1 MSKVNKK
8 KIYNKISHNNGSTH
22 TSEPS
27 FAYNEITKELYE
39 SIINSINKLTNPIN
53 HTYTKETLINL
64 LESLMDKNELL
75 NEEYK
80 NKFNELTSEN
90 TELYNEFETTI
101 KNQEENYRID
111 LFKFDLELE
120 EQLNQINDNLYK
132 FQQDAIARYKAEE
145 NIFIPKTKFLTSNK
159 KINKDEYIKVI
170 TEINH
175 NRILANQKYLSIA
188 NDLSSVNE
196 QQQLKFKHSIES
208 AVEKNINDKKNF
220 TEQSE
225 NEIES
230 LKKISDENE
239 TAKKQQI
246 NNSERNII
254 QNTVEVNDLIT
265 RLGEDY
271 ANRLKYAYIPYEIKS
286 NKLIDELD
294 ENNKTYNT
302 IEEKVLDEF
311 KTLLQQNDNEIEELR
326 LKHKDFEEKYLE
338 DLKAIKKFYN
348 SKYQKDINIINK
360 NIAIATKK
368 YTSSLKKEDK
378 AIVKRLVSEKKAYI
392 KNLNNEKNQQIKK
405 IKDEYYKRE
414 LSYIER
420 FERLRTKKSQ
430 SEAVKSSAM
439 KNINYERV
447 FHHERINSE
456 IKLVTYEK
464 ECYTNTDHYEEIKD
478 IYNNRLKCS
487 IENELLHFNIN
498 EKELEYYTSEVNIKY
513 QQEKII
519 ALKDYNLK
527 LCDADLV
534 YQEESTKN
542 RINFYNVKT
551 MLSIQREGIIN
562 DFEVLFTN
570 EKMNFEQIKNF
581 FYNNCDNIQYEIYKS
596 SNESISKTI
605 DTEVNQEQELSELER
620 QFQKTVTTHR
630 KSVLNNE
637 KVNEENSLQVQLYE
651 KRLEVEKVMIFDTY
665 NLYVNQMQNVFD
677 FENYLNSYIEA
688 QYKEEFEE
696 NKKEFLVIFNYLRK
710 LKLCLT
716 DQYHDQETNIIKE
729 KANFESSIKFKKQID
744 NTKRDYF
751 EFTNHFK
758 NRKNKTIQTLNSYQ
772 ETLTLFLSA
781 LKNTKEDIFKKR
793 IILLTKFLKKK
804 DYENIKKEIKQD
816 KINLLLLKKQIDA
829 NKHNISKMKKL
840 SLKQEKERSLRERHY
855 NTRFLKIE
863 KQRKNEEKVYNNS
876 LLLIN
881 QQYVQLKNKIDCIK
895 QYVSN
900 SKFQFKKTRII
911 SSYINYLNNLVI
923 ELSKKHFD
931 THSLK
936 IAESLTTHYSIQK
949 DIYHTNFLR
958 SYKEIQK
965 SYIIEF
971 KEYKTN
977 KQAIKSSYKSK
988 FETLKKQH
996 LYTKNKLLI
1005 ELKKLNIK
1013 HLINLEKFNQTME
1026 KINSK
1031 KEFELACHD
1040 ENYQMY
1046 ITKFEENNNEII
1058 NKYLAKI
1065 KEIKLSYGQ
1074 ILTEIENKYNK
1085 IKKKINIQHNNN
1097 LLLKKNNITNLENEH
1112 KENIKKTMI
1121 KIKKIN
1127 QDEKQNHQ
1135 KYEESKKISYKLYYQ
1150 NQHNT
1155 RKEFTLQLKNIE
1167 EKCNKR
1173 IKLLQKEFKKKFKKE
1188 KN

>member
-8 KIYNKISHNNGSTH
+8 KNYNSISHNNGSNN
-22 TSEPS
+22 SIEPS
-27 FAYNEITKELYE
+27 FAFDEIAKDLFE
-39 SIINSINKLTNPIN
+39 SIYKTINKLSVPTN
-53 HTYTKETLINL
+53 HTYTKETLIEL

-75 NEEYK
+75 KDEYK
-80 NKFNELTSEN
+80 NKFLEA
-90 TELYNEFETTI
+90 TI
-101 KNQEENYRID
+101 KNDDLYNQFEKTIKENDENYRME
-111 LFKFDLELE
+111 LFSFDLKLE
-120 EQLNQINDNLYK
+120 EQLNQINDTLHN
-132 FQQDAIARYKAEE
+132 FQQDAIARYKIEE
-145 NIFIPKTKFLTSNK
+145 NKFLPKTKFLSSNK
-159 KINKDEYIKVI
+159 KIYKDEYIKII

-175 NRILANQKYLSIA
+175 DRILANQKYISIA
-188 NDLSSVNE
+188 NDLSSINE

-208 AVEKNINDKKNF
+208 AIEKNTTDKNRF
-220 TEQSE
+220 TEEADIKISD
-225 NEIES
+225 
-230 LKKISDENE
+230 LKKIIDDNE
-239 TAKKQQI
+239 ATKKQQI
-246 NNSERNII
+246 NNTERNII
-254 QNTVEVNDLIT
+254 QNTIEVNDLIT
-265 RLGEDY
+265 KLSDDY
-271 ANRLKYAYIPYEIKS
+271 ANRLKYAYIPYEIKH

-302 IEEKVLDEF
+302 IEENVLVEF
-311 KTLLQQNDNEIEELR
+311 KTLLQQNDNEIDELR
-326 LKHKDFEEKYLE
+326 LKHKEFEEKYLE
-338 DLKAIKKFYN
+338 DLKSIKKFYN

-368 YTSSLKKEDK
+368 YASSLAKEDK
-378 AIVKRLVSEKKAYI
+378 LIVKRLVSEKKAYI
-392 KNLNNEKNQQIKK
+392 KNLNNEKKQAIKQ
-405 IKDEYYKRE
+405 IKDEYFKRK
-414 LSYIER
+414 LSFIER

-430 SEAVKSSAM
+430 CEAVKSSAM

-456 IKLVTYEK
+456 IKLVSFEK
-464 ECYTNTDHYEEIKD
+464 ECYTTTDHYEEIKD

-498 EKELEYYTSEVNIKY
+498 EKELECYTSEIDIKY

-519 ALKDYNLK
+519 ATKDYNIK

-562 DFEVLFTN
+562 DFEVLFAN

-581 FYNNCDNIQYEIYKS
+581 FYNNCDNIQYELYKT
-596 SNESISKTI
+596 SNESISKII

-637 KVNEENSLQVQLYE
+637 KINEENTLQVQLYE
-651 KRLEVEKVMIFDTY
+651 KRLEVEKEIILDTY
-665 NLYVNQMQNVFD
+665 NLYINLMQNVFD

-688 QYKEEFEE
+688 QYKDEFEA
-696 NKKEFLVIFNYLRK
+696 NKKEFLLLFYYLRK

-716 DQYHDQETNIIKE
+716 DQYHNQETKIIKE
-729 KANFESSIKFKKQID
+729 RADFEASIKFKKQID

-751 EFTNHFK
+751 EFTNHFR

-772 ETLTLFLSA
+772 ETLSLFLVA
-781 LKNTKEDIFKKR
+781 LKNTKEDIIKKR
-793 IILLTKFLKKK
+793 IQLFTKLLKKK
-804 DYENIKKEIKQD
+804 DAESIKKEIKQD
-816 KINLLLLKKQIDA
+816 KINLLLLKKQIEA
-829 NKHNISKMKKL
+829 NKHNINKMKKL
-840 SLKQEKERSLRERHY
+840 SLKQEKERSLREKHY
-855 NTRFLKIE
+855 NNRFLKIE
-863 KQRKNEEKVYNNS
+863 KQRKNEAKVYNNS

-881 QQYVQLKNKIDCIK
+881 QQHVKLKNKIDYVK
-895 QYVSN
+895 KYVSN
-900 SKFQFKKTRII
+900 SKFQFKKTKVI
-911 SSYINYLNNLVI
+911 SSYINYLNNLVV
-923 ELSKKHFD
+923 EVSRKQFENHCF
-931 THSLK
+931 K
-936 IAESLTTHYSIQK
+936 INEALITHYSIQK
-949 DIYHTNFLR
+949 DIYHKNFIR
-958 SYKEIQK
+958 NYKEIQK

-977 KQAIKSSYKSK
+977 KQAIISSYKSK
-988 FETLKKQH
+988 VETLKKQQ

-1005 ELKKLNIK
+1005 ELSKLNKK
-1013 HLINLEKFNQTME
+1013 HLINFEKFNQTI
-1026 KINSK
+1026 KNITSK

-1046 ITKFEENNNEII
+1046 VIKYEEKNTEII

-1065 KEIKLSYGQ
+1065 KEIKLAYSQ
-1074 ILTEIENKYNK
+1074 ILSDIETRHNKT
-1085 IKKKINIQHNNN
+1085 KKKINIQHNNN

-1121 KIKKIN
+1121 KIKKVN
-1127 QDEKQNHQ
+1127 QEEKHNHQ

-1155 RKEFTLQLKNIE
+1155 RKEFTLQLKSIE

-1173 IKLLQKEFKKKFKKE
+1173 IKLLQKEFKKNFKKE

>member
-8 KIYNKISHNNGSTH
+8 KNYNSISHNNGSNH
-22 TSEPS
+22 SIEPS
-27 FAYNEITKELYE
+27 FAFNERTKDLFE
-39 SIINSINKLTNPIN
+39 SIYNTINKLSVPTN
-53 HTYTKETLINL
+53 HTYTKETLIEL

-75 NEEYK
+75 KDEYK
-80 NKFNELTSEN
+80 NKFLETTLKNDD
-90 TELYNEFETTI
+90 LYNQFEKTI
-101 KNQEENYRID
+101 KENDENYRME
-111 LFKFDLELE
+111 LFSFDLKLE
-120 EQLNQINDNLYK
+120 EQLNQINDNLHN
-132 FQQDAIARYKAEE
+132 FQQDAIARYKIEE
-145 NIFIPKTKFLTSNK
+145 NKFLPKTKFLSSNK
-159 KINKDEYIKVI
+159 KTYKDEYIKII

-175 NRILANQKYLSIA
+175 DRILANQKYISIA
-188 NDLSSVNE
+188 NDLSSINE

-208 AVEKNINDKKNF
+208 AIEKNTTDKNRF
-220 TEQSE
+220 TEE
-225 NEIES
+225 ADIKILD
-230 LKKISDENE
+230 LKKIIDDNE
-239 TAKKQQI
+239 TTKKQQI
-246 NNSERNII
+246 NNTKRNII

-265 RLGEDY
+265 KLSDDY
-271 ANRLKYAYIPYEIKS
+271 ANRLKYAYIPYEIKH

-302 IEEKVLDEF
+302 IEENVLVEF
-311 KTLLQQNDNEIEELR
+311 KTLLQQNDNEIDELR
-326 LKHKDFEEKYLE
+326 LKHKEFEEKYLE
-338 DLKAIKKFYN
+338 DLKSIKKFYN

-368 YTSSLKKEDK
+368 YASSLAKEDK
-378 AIVKRLVSEKKAYI
+378 LIVKRLVSEKKAYI
-392 KNLNNEKNQQIKK
+392 NNLNNEKKQAIKQ
-405 IKDEYYKRE
+405 IKDEYFKRE
-414 LSYIER
+414 LSFIEK

-430 SEAVKSSAM
+430 CEAVKSSAM

-456 IKLVTYEK
+456 IKLVTFEK
-464 ECYTNTDHYEEIKD
+464 ECYTTTDHYEEIKD

-498 EKELEYYTSEVNIKY
+498 EKELECYTSEIDIKY

-519 ALKDYNLK
+519 ATKDYNIK

-562 DFEVLFTN
+562 DFEVLFAN

-581 FYNNCDNIQYEIYKS
+581 FYNNCDNIQYELYKT
-596 SNESISKTI
+596 SNESISKII

-637 KVNEENSLQVQLYE
+637 KINEENTLQVQLYE
-651 KRLEVEKVMIFDTY
+651 KRLEVEKEIILDTY
-665 NLYVNQMQNVFD
+665 NLYINLMQNVFD

-688 QYKEEFEE
+688 QYKDEFEA
-696 NKKEFLVIFNYLRK
+696 NKKEFLLLFYYLRK

-716 DQYHDQETNIIKE
+716 DQYHNQETKIIKE
-729 KANFESSIKFKKQID
+729 RADFEASIKFKKQID

-751 EFTNHFK
+751 EFTNHFR

-772 ETLTLFLSA
+772 ETLSLFLVA
-781 LKNTKEDIFKKR
+781 LKNTKEDIIKKR
-793 IILLTKFLKKK
+793 IQLFTKLLKKK
-804 DYENIKKEIKQD
+804 DAESIKKEIKQD
-816 KINLLLLKKQIDA
+816 KINLLLLKKQIEA
-829 NKHNISKMKKL
+829 NKHNINKMKKL
-840 SLKQEKERSLRERHY
+840 SLKQEKERSLREKHY
-855 NTRFLKIE
+855 NNRFLKIE
-863 KQRKNEEKVYNNS
+863 KQRKNEAKVYNNS

-881 QQYVQLKNKIDCIK
+881 QQYLKLKNKIDYVK
-895 QYVSN
+895 KYVSN
-900 SKFQFKKTRII
+900 SKFQFKKTKVI
-911 SSYINYLNNLVI
+911 SSYINYLNNLVV
-923 ELSKKHFD
+923 EVSRKQFENHCF
-931 THSLK
+931 K
-936 IAESLTTHYSIQK
+936 INEALITHYSIQK
-949 DIYHTNFLR
+949 DIYHKNFIR
-958 SYKEIQK
+958 NYKEIQK

-977 KQAIKSSYKSK
+977 KQAIISSYKSK
-988 FETLKKQH
+988 VETLKKQQ

-1005 ELKKLNIK
+1005 ELSKLNKK
-1013 HLINLEKFNQTME
+1013 HLINFEKFNQTI
-1026 KINSK
+1026 KNITSK

-1046 ITKFEENNNEII
+1046 VTKYEEKNTEII

-1065 KEIKLSYGQ
+1065 KEIKLAYNQ
-1074 ILTEIENKYNK
+1074 ILSDIETRHNKT
-1085 IKKKINIQHNNN
+1085 KKKINIQHNNN
-1097 LLLKKNNITNLENEH
+1097 LLLKKNNIINLENEH

-1121 KIKKIN
+1121 KIKKVN
-1127 QDEKQNHQ
+1127 QEEKHNHQ

-1155 RKEFTLQLKNIE
+1155 RKEFTLQLKSIE

-1173 IKLLQKEFKKKFKKE
+1173 IKLLQKEFKKNFKKE